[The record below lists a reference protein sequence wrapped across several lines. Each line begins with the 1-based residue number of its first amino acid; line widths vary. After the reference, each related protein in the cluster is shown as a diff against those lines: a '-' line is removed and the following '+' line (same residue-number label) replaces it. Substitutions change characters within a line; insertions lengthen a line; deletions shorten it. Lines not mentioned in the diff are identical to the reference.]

1 VRPVSLLAF
10 LCAASLTATGCASA
24 SGQARTIVL
33 EEIRVRAATQAAFV
47 DSYERALVSIAAIT
61 QRDLGL
67 PRLQGVLHL
76 VPDREALFDVLTA
89 SGADPA
95 TARGAADRMIA
106 IGAFRAV
113 YVNETAFARLNWNAR
128 LAVLAHEVAHA
139 AQYEWAGGQR
149 GTSDQWLREG
159 FADWVQA
166 HVLDALGVLQLDG
179 ILARNSRFIARP
191 DRRKQLPPLS
201 QLVDFPEWV
210 AVSNSAATDVL
221 YPYAY
226 VAADFLVRRHGR
238 DAVIAYFRLFA
249 DSDDRLANFH
259 RAFGEEWGA
268 FDSAF
273 REHVAQLRPALG
285 QF

>member
-1 VRPVSLLAF
+1 VRPSILALL
-10 LCAASLTATGCASA
+10 CTAALAAIGCASA

-33 EEIRVRAATQAAFV
+33 EEIRVRPASQAAFV

-89 SGADPA
+89 SGADAA
-95 TARGAADRMIA
+95 TARGAAERMLA

-149 GTSDQWLREG
+149 GASDQWLREG

-166 HVLDALGVLQLDG
+166 HVLDALGVLPLDG
-179 ILARNSRFIARP
+179 ILTRNSRFIARP
-191 DRRKQLPPLS
+191 NRRKQLPPLS

-210 AVSNSAATDVL
+210 AVSNSEATDVL

-238 DAVIAYFRLFA
+238 DAVIEYFRLFA
-249 DSDDRLANFH
+249 DSDDRLANFR

-268 FDSAF
+268 FESAL
-273 REHVAQLRPALG
+273 REHVAQLRPY
-285 QF
+285 

>member
-1 VRPVSLLAF
+1 M
-10 LCAASLTATGCASA
+10 
-24 SGQARTIVL
+24 L
-33 EEIRVRAATQAAFV
+33 EEIRVRPARQAAFV

-61 QRDLGL
+61 ERDLGL
-67 PRLQGVLHL
+67 PKLQGVLHL
-76 VPDREALFDVLTA
+76 VPDREALYGVLEA
-89 SGADPA
+89 NGADPA
-95 TARGAADRMIA
+95 TARGAADRMLA

-166 HVLDALGVLQLDG
+166 HVLDALGVLSLDG
-179 ILARNSRFIARP
+179 ILTRNSRFISRP

-201 QLVDFPEWV
+201 QLVDFPQWV
-210 AVSNSAATDVL
+210 AVSNSTATDVL

-238 DAVIAYFRLFA
+238 DAVIGYFRLFA
-249 DSDDRLANFH
+249 DSDDRLANFR

-268 FDSAF
+268 FDAAL
-273 REHVAQLRPALG
+273 REHVAQLPPY
-285 QF
+285 